1 MLELKRDEALELIKH
16 GQQTESLLRAGG
28 NASLTKH
35 EVEAGYIITYRFGDK
50 NGIQFI
56 YFDKDN
62 EPTLHEVAEHLAA
75 QQNEVLMREIELY
88 RWGVKKPEEAGC
100 DSFAGFCV
108 LITDIKTGAMKW
120 LATHDG
126 VYLAKSISEAKSFI
140 RNLKAEKKYLKFQII

>member
-35 EVEAGYIITYRFGDK
+35 EVEAGYIVTYRFGDA
-50 NGIQFI
+50 NGIQFV

-62 EPTLHEVAEHLAA
+62 EPTLHEVAEQLAA
-75 QQNEVLMREIELY
+75 QQEDVLMREIELY
-88 RWGVKKPEEAGC
+88 RWGVKKPEDAGC

-108 LITDIKTGAMKW
+108 LITDLKTGAMNW
-120 LATHDG
+120 LTTHDG
-126 VYLAKSISEAKSFI
+126 IYLAKSISEAKEFL
-140 RNLKAEKKYLKFQII
+140 RRLKPGSQFQYKII